1 VPNVPRKTPLDLQ
14 EVTTRNDAARQI
26 IAGFAATLPTLADYW
41 RTIDT
46 ALSDTADLAATL
58 ARTRLDYADLLA
70 AARATLGARNDGE
83 DDPLSYLRD
92 ELHEQ
97 AQRRAGR

>member
-1 VPNVPRKTPLDLQ
+1 VPNSAPNTRLDLQ

-26 IAGFAATLPTLADYW
+26 IAGFSTTLPTLARYW
-41 RTIDT
+41 HTIDNALTDIEELT
-46 ALSDTADLAATL
+46 AAL

-70 AARATLGARNDGE
+70 AARATLGAHDDGE

-92 ELHEQ
+92 ELHAQ
-97 AQRRAGR
+97 AQRRVGR

>member
-1 VPNVPRKTPLDLQ
+1 MPDSSHNTKLDLQ
-14 EVTTRNDAARQI
+14 EVTTRNATARQI
-26 IAGFAATLPTLADYW
+26 VAGFTTTFPTLAGYW
-41 RTIDT
+41 HTIDS
-46 ALSDTADLAATL
+46 ALSDIAGLTATL

-92 ELHEQ
+92 ELHAQ
-97 AQRRAGR
+97 AHRRAGR

>member
-1 VPNVPRKTPLDLQ
+1 MPNSSPNTRLDPQ
-14 EVTTRNDAARQI
+14 EVTTRNDTARQI
-26 IAGFAATLPTLADYW
+26 VAGFATTLPTLADYW

-46 ALSDTADLAATL
+46 ALSDIASLSATL

-70 AARATLGARNDGE
+70 AARATLGAHDDGE

-92 ELHEQ
+92 ETHAQ
-97 AQRRAGR
+97 AQRRAER

>member
-1 VPNVPRKTPLDLQ
+1 MPNAPRKTPLDLQ

-46 ALSDTADLAATL
+46 ALTDIVILAEAL
-58 ARTRLDYADLLA
+58 GRTRLDYADLLA
-70 AARATLGARNDGE
+70 AARATLGAHDDGE
-83 DDPLSYLRD
+83 VDPLSYLRD
-92 ELHEQ
+92 ELHAQ
-97 AQRRAGR
+97 AQRRAER

>member
-1 VPNVPRKTPLDLQ
+1 MTNTSRNTRLDLQ

-26 IAGFAATLPTLADYW
+26 VAGFATTLPTRTNYW

-46 ALSDTADLAATL
+46 ALADITDLANTL

-70 AARATLGARNDGE
+70 AARATLGAHLDGE
-83 DDPLSYLRD
+83 DDPLAYLRD
-92 ELHEQ
+92 ELQ
-97 AQRRAGR
+97 AQRADR